1 MHNFKKLEIWK
12 RSVDLVT
19 EIYLL
24 TQVYPKEEIFGLTA
38 QTRRAA
44 TSIPLNIS
52 EGSAKSSNKDFA
64 RFLEMAVGSSFEL
77 ETALIVACNL
87 EYINS
92 NVLEEK
98 QAKVN
103 ELQRMIN
110 AFKDSLDK

>member
-24 TQVYPKEEIFGLTA
+24 TQSYPREEIFGLTA

-44 TSIPLNIS
+44 TSVPLNIS

-87 EYINS
+87 EYLNFD
-92 NVLEEK
+92 VLQEK
-98 QAKVN
+98 QSKVN